1 VPKSVPAP
9 QPRPWSL
16 RALARRLGTARRD
29 RSGSDRGNTDDA
41 LAIARSGLFDPA
53 FYVAQIAEPDQ
64 KPGKGAERTE
74 HALIAHYLRK
84 GASEWLNPS
93 RQFDTGYY
101 LDTHPA
107 VAKSGENPLLHYIRS
122 GRAAGAEPVAT
133 AADWSPGDVPSALV
147 TMPATRRRRVF
158 LVPAF
163 LTERN
168 TTRYRVRHLVELL
181 GADAITIVD
190 PDAPPEDFFPALD
203 AGAIVI
209 LQRVPLT
216 RENRVFLHR
225 VRAAATLVAYD
236 IDDQIFDANELED
249 WRIGGLEVS
258 PARYARAMALADHF
272 LVSTVGLRAKI
283 ERRFRRPAHVVT
295 NGLGAET
302 VARSLAAPR
311 PDGGPFVIGYASGS
325 HTHDE
330 DLAVALP
337 AVERF
342 LRDNP
347 AAEFHCIGRLKLP
360 QAFRDAFG
368 DRVRHR
374 KAVPWRDL
382 PDELARFSVQIVPLA
397 DCAFNRCKSHI
408 RFLEAAAAGVPSV
421 VSAVGE
427 PAATVFDG
435 VTGFVCGDA
444 LEEWCAALQRL
455 HDDPA
460 LRTRMSEAGRRFV
473 TEHFT
478 TGSPFLKA
486 RIAGVFED
494 LELGFL
500 RDRIGIVMATDDPA
514 AAFEH
519 VRTATSLPFAVYVAG
534 EREGLPADVL
544 AAPGGPGI
552 AAGVN
557 HLMALATERFLCV
570 PGDEPLP
577 PLWDLRLMQA
587 AKSTPRLG
595 WLSGS
600 GASDGATAD
609 SLPAGIAVTPAT
621 RPGAPLLIPAS
632 AWNRIGPFHADAEG
646 GIADDYGIRARR
658 LGLYTG
664 RVRGVLGPSPAPTD
678 GPLVAIKICTP
689 VAEDENVWGDTH
701 YARGLQ
707 SALRTLGYRV
717 RIDKREEWHDPARTA
732 DIAIHLFGTAQYRPD
747 PAQTNVLWIIS
758 HPDRVDADFV
768 RGFDVVFCASDV
780 IAERVRRL
788 APETRVAVL
797 LQCTDTTVF
806 FPDPTVAKDID
817 VAFVGNSR
825 KVYRDAVRFA
835 VEEGFDVA
843 IWGTRWEPFVDRRFI
858 CGASLTTEEVADV
871 YRRARVVLNDHWDDQ
886 KAEALVNN
894 RIFDVLACDTMVLS
908 DANPGLPSILDGA
921 VPTFADRAGFAATLR
936 GLLADPDRD
945 AAAAR
950 LGAEVRRA
958 HTFAQRAAAIHEAI
972 AALPAIGDARGG

>member
-1 VPKSVPAP
+1 MPKSVPAP

-16 RALARRLGTARRD
+16 RALARRLGVAQGAAGARQPG
-29 RSGSDRGNTDDA
+29 RSEDIA
-41 LAIARSGLFDPA
+41 AIARSGLFDPA
-53 FYVAQIAEPDQ
+53 FYVAQISEPDL

-84 GASEWLNPS
+84 GASERLNPS
-93 RQFDTGYY
+93 RGFDSGYY
-101 LDTHPA
+101 LHMHPE
-107 VAKSGENPLLHYIRS
+107 VARNGENPLLHYIRS
-122 GRAAGAEPVAT
+122 GRAAGAEPIAVAE
-133 AADWSPGDVPSALV
+133 DWTPGDVPSALV
-147 TMPATRRRRVF
+147 TMPVARNRRVF

-168 TTRYRVRHLVELL
+168 TTRYRVHHLVELL
-181 GADAITIVD
+181 GADAVTIVD
-190 PDAPPEDFFPALD
+190 ADAPPEDFFPALE

-209 LQRVPLT
+209 LQRIPLT
-216 RENRVFLHR
+216 RENSAFLHR

-249 WRIGGLEVS
+249 WRIAGLEVS

-272 LVSTVGLRAKI
+272 LVSTTGLRAKI

-295 NGLGAET
+295 NAIGAET
-302 VARSLAAPR
+302 LARSLAASR
-311 PDGGPFVIGYASGS
+311 PETGPFIVGYASGS

-337 AVERF
+337 AIERF

-368 DRVRHR
+368 ARVQHR
-374 KAVPWRDL
+374 KPVRWREL

-435 VTGFVCGDA
+435 VTGFVCENTPDA
-444 LEEWCAALQRL
+444 WCAALQRL
-455 HDDPA
+455 HDDPEL
-460 LRTRMSEAGRRFV
+460 LRRMGDSGRRFA

-478 TGSPFLKA
+478 TRSPFLKTRA
-486 RIAGVFED
+486 AAIFED

-500 RDRIGIVMATDDPA
+500 RDRIGIVMATDDPKA
-514 AAFEH
+514 VLERA
-519 VRTATSLPFAVYVAG
+519 RTATSLPFGAYALRRG
-534 EREGLPADVL
+534 DGLPADVL
-544 AAPGGPGI
+544 AAPGGQGI

-557 HLMALATERFLCV
+557 HLMALATERFVCV
-570 PGDEPLP
+570 LGDESLP

-587 AKSTPRLG
+587 AKSAPRLG

-600 GASDGATAD
+600 DTGESATVDTLAD
-609 SLPAGIAVTPAT
+609 GIAVTPTT
-621 RPGAPLLIPAS
+621 RPGNPLLIPAS
-632 AWNRIGPFHADAEG
+632 AWNRIGPFHADSHG
-646 GIADDYGIRARR
+646 GIAEDYGLRARR

-664 RVRGVLGPSPAPTD
+664 NVRGILGPSPTPTD

-689 VAEDENVWGDTH
+689 VAQDENVWGDTH
-701 YARGLQ
+701 YARGLA
-707 SALRTLGYRV
+707 SALRTLGYQV
-717 RIDKREEWHDPARTA
+717 RIDKLEEWHDPAPTA
-732 DIAIHLFGTAQYRPD
+732 DIAIHLFGIAQYRPD

-758 HPDRVDADFV
+758 HPDRIDADFV
-768 RGFDVVFCASDV
+768 RSFDVVLCASDV
-780 IAERVRRL
+780 IAERVRQL

-797 LQCTDTTVF
+797 PQCTDTSVF

-817 VAFVGNSR
+817 VVFVGNSR

-843 IWGTRWEPFVDRRFI
+843 IWGTRWEPFVDRRYI
-858 CGASLTTEEVADV
+858 RGASLTTEEVADV
-871 YRRARVVLNDHWDDQ
+871 YRRAKVVLNDHWDDQ

-894 RIFDVLACDTMVLS
+894 RVFDVLACDAMVLS
-908 DANPGLPSILDGA
+908 DANPGLASILDGA
-921 VPTFADRAGFAATLR
+921 VPTFTDRTSFAAALR

-945 AAAAR
+945 TTAAR
-950 LGAEVRRA
+950 LGADVRRM
-958 HTFAQRAAAIHEAI
+958 HTFTQRAAAIHEAI
-972 AALPAIGDARGG
+972 VALRTNAETSGD